1 MSENTQPTNRD
12 ILELAAEIGEKD
24 PSLTGDQVFEKA
36 RQQLVPTIIQAMLQ
50 QLPANVEHH
59 CGDQFYP
66 DIFYVVD
73 ADGTSKLFARGSLD
87 ENYAYHVWR
96 HGKTSHYDLFREEDL
111 SRLIAELSRLASTQT
126 AQPEPGGLSG

>member
-12 ILELAAEIGEKD
+12 VLELAAEIGEKD
-24 PSLTGDQVFEKA
+24 PTLTCDQAFEKA
-36 RQQLVPTIIQAMLQ
+36 RHQLVPTIIQAILQ

-66 DIFYVVD
+66 DLYHAVN
-73 ADGTSKLFARGSLD
+73 ADGTSKLFARGCLD
-87 ENYAYHVWR
+87 ENYTYHVWR
-96 HGKTSHYDLFREEDL
+96 NGKTTSYDLFREADL
-111 SRLIAELSRLASTQT
+111 SRLIDELVQLASTQT